1 MSEERIDEPR
11 DFDLWFSFKSF
22 GVRIAVGCDD
32 EGMKRKLQVL
42 VEEAFGESAEIF
54 EGRSENCD
62 YSFGCVH
69 EDGLIVLYEN
79 GRSRSGGP
87 SERNAL
93 KFLNSLMRLKVAEL
107 SEGRIFIH
115 AGVIGWKGRA
125 IVFPGTS
132 FAGKSTLTAE
142 LVRNGA
148 EYYSDEYAVVEKDGL
163 IVPFPRHISLRYFGG
178 KRARNVTAAEL
189 NGTQGKRPIPAGMV
203 LFTQFEKKGSWDPE
217 LMTAGAGIMEIIPHI
232 ITMRRKPAF
241 SLKVLDLM
249 LRNAIIAKSPR
260 GDVKKFA
267 KFLLEFF
274 ENHTILAKV
283 T

>member
-11 DFDLWFSFKSF
+11 DFDLWFSFESF
-22 GVRIAVGCDD
+22 GVSIAVGCDD
-32 EGMKRKLQVL
+32 AKMQRKLQIV
-42 VEEAFGESAEIF
+42 VQQAFGEAAEIF
-54 EGRSENCD
+54 EGRREKVDC
-62 YSFGCVH
+62 SFGCVH
-69 EDGLIVLYEN
+69 ENGLFALYED
-79 GRSRSGGP
+79 GRARSGGP

-107 SEGRIFIH
+107 SVGRIFIH
-115 AGVIGWKGRA
+115 AGVVGWKGKA

-132 FAGKSTLTAE
+132 FVGKSTLTAE

-178 KRARNVTAAEL
+178 KRTKNVSAAEL
-189 NGTQGKRPIPAGMV
+189 NGTQGKRPIAAGMV
-203 LFTQFEKKGSWDPE
+203 LFTHFEKRGCWEPE
-217 LMTAGAGIMEIIPHI
+217 PISTGAGIMEIIPHI

-249 LRNAIIAKSPR
+249 LRNAIMVKSPR

-274 ENHTILAKV
+274 ENHTILAKA